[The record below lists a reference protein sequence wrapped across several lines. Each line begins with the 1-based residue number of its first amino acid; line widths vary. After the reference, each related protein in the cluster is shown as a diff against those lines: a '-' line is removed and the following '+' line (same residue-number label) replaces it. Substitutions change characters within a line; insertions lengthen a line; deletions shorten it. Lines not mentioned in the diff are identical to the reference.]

1 MICNIIDVM
10 EMAGC
15 DDTLWHSINSEAE
28 DVLSSFIKKKYNN
41 NNKGSSIKIK
51 RY

>member
-15 DDTLWHSINSEAE
+15 DDTLWHSININSEAEE
-28 DVLSSFIKKKYNN
+28 DVLSSSFIKI
-41 NNKGSSIKIK
+41 NNKGSIIKK
-51 RY
+51 KN

>member
-28 DVLSSFIKKKYNN
+28 EDVLSSSFIKINIIKDRLKKKKN
-41 NNKGSSIKIK
+41 
-51 RY
+51 